1 MQFYIVHPD
10 PATSARMLPDYA
22 LKQVNLREGWQILS
36 DIGHIHG
43 VTWEGQCKLYSASH
57 ALTRLFCSSPEKFIE
72 FVKHYEA
79 CLQEYAIRFLKV
91 PSWQHMYIEFM
102 LAAGQLMIHR
112 KLPVNEYESVRRYL
126 LEYKADKLTD
136 AEKAR
141 IKKGE

>member
-43 VTWEGQCKLYSASH
+43 VTWEGQNTLYSASH
-57 ALTRLFCSSPEKFIE
+57 ALTRLLCSSPSR
-72 FVKHYEA
+72 FVNFLGNYEA
-79 CLQEYAIRFLKV
+79 CLDEYNKRYGK
-91 PSWQHMYIEFM
+91 PSPWAEKYRMFEYRWFD
-102 LAAGQLMIHR
+102 IHE
-112 KLPVNEYESVRRYL
+112 KLPTDEYESVRRYL